1 MILKMIMMVMNDDDD
16 DDGDTP
22 WEAEVRAA
30 AKLRKESS
38 WEALREVRASPRLRK
53 AV

>member
-1 MILKMIMMVMNDDDD
+1 MMMNDDDDD